1 MKHVGQIKNTQ
12 KRVVVMFRE
21 LPNDTDNCLVVDTDA
36 LPDWMHDNVISA
48 VESPGAQQ
56 SANFYEY
63 AQRTVF
69 SDGSNMLTTLHAQNR
84 LSKHATTNIVMTP
97 NNSVSVPL
105 NELNDM
111 IREQTG
117 GAPVVAPDDSQLGVA
132 ASDAARKP
140 FEPSVPRN
148 ADVVD
153 NTSIAQTMISQA
165 EQFRAEAE
173 RLTAE
178 AYEMEPSLKPKRG
191 RKKAAAKTKAVAE

>member
-21 LPNDTDNCLVVDTDA
+21 LPNDSDHCLVVDTDA
-36 LPDWMHDNVISA
+36 LPDWMHDNIISA

-69 SDGSNMLTTLHAQNR
+69 SDGTNMLTTLHAQNR

-97 NNSVSVPL
+97 NNSVSLPL
-105 NELNDM
+105 NELNDL

-117 GAPVVAPDDSQLGVA
+117 GAPVVSPDDTQLGVA

-140 FEPSVPRN
+140 FEPSAPRN
-148 ADVVD
+148 TDVVD
-153 NTSIAQTMISQA
+153 NTAIAQSMISQA

-173 RLTAE
+173 RLTKE

-191 RKKAAAKTKAVAE
+191 RKKSAAKVTATAE